1 MQGTLPMIIG
11 TLITMIISIILLSL
25 CLKYRAIKLLE
36 LTLSLK
42 DSLRLSIK
50 SAVVFTMLFQV
61 LNITDTYIG
70 WIMYSLW
77 ALIGLLG
84 WIYIMQ
90 IILRK
95 ELIKE
100 SLDFDRAKKLA
111 GSSASY
117 FFWITVLLW
126 ILMLAAQIYLIT
138 K

>member
-1 MQGTLPMIIG
+1 MIIG

-70 WIMYSLW
+70 
-77 ALIGLLG
+77 
-84 WIYIMQ
+84 
-90 IILRK
+90 
-95 ELIKE
+95 
-100 SLDFDRAKKLA
+100 
-111 GSSASY
+111 
-117 FFWITVLLW
+117 
-126 ILMLAAQIYLIT
+126 
-138 K
+138 

>member
-84 WIYIMQ
+84 WIFIMQ